1 MKGCIPMRMKYM
13 ESFIHE
19 PLNRLSSMSLRT
31 KLLLSYILI
40 MAIPS
45 LVFGIYTN
53 NNTQNS
59 LIAGLAKNGQQ
70 SLQRMLGNINR
81 NAEISETAIQILLS
95 NKTFMDAIPDIDMYS
110 ASQLIALQRGAINDI
125 ARIRNV
131 NPSIYRLCVYQKG
144 TVEFFSTLYNEERI
158 AAAPFYQDIIQANG
172 MNFWELAYP
181 NSFVLQMYPSNEHT
195 LTSLFRVIKDDRK
208 QDVGIAEVSMLTKN
222 FFSDIYINAEDESSF
237 IFVLDASGNV
247 IFNEKAAAIINND
260 LDTAIIYESLGG
272 ISKEEDG
279 SVQLEL
285 NGKPVVVN
293 SSYSRKIDATIYY
306 VSYVD
311 ILAKEIKNARFNTI
325 LQILIILGI
334 LTLITFAVTSAL
346 LKKVKIMK
354 KYMGKIQIGDFSVAL
369 PTLGNDEIGEL
380 AQNFQQMMNQVNE
393 LIAYKFQ
400 NQEAIRHAELNA
412 LSAQINSHFT
422 YNTLDTIQMM
432 AEIEE
437 KYEIADAVNLLGKI
451 MRYGIY
457 WGSQYSTLR
466 EELNYLRNYMSLIN
480 IKFNELVELCIYVNE
495 DLLSAKV
502 PKMILQPL
510 AENCVFHGIKRKGVK
525 GIVSID
531 AVLKGSDLWIE
542 IFDNGK
548 GISQDTL
555 LNIQAML
562 NTDISCAHL
571 HDTDNI
577 GLLNVHHRV
586 RLYYGKPYGIE
597 VESEEELFTKVL
609 IRLPYSDGS
618 TEAH

>member
-1 MKGCIPMRMKYM
+1 
-13 ESFIHE
+13 
-19 PLNRLSSMSLRT
+19 MSLRT

-59 LIAGLAKNGQQ
+59 LIAGLAKNGQEA
-70 SLQRMLGNINR
+70 LHRMLGNINR
-81 NAEISETAIQILLS
+81 NAEINETAIQILLS
-95 NKTFMDAIPDIDMYS
+95 NKIFMDALPYIDTYS
-110 ASQLIALQRGAINDI
+110 TGQLIELQRGAINDI

-131 NPSIYRLCVYQKG
+131 NPSIYKLCVYKKG

-158 AAAPFYQDIIQANG
+158 AAAPFYHDIIQANG
-172 MNFWELAYP
+172 MNVWELAYS
-181 NSFVLQMYPSNEHT
+181 NSLVLQMYPGNKQT

-208 QDVGIAEVSMLTKN
+208 QDIGIAEVSMLTKE
-222 FFSDIYINAEDESSF
+222 FFSDIYINAEDEGSF
-237 IFVLDASGNV
+237 VCVLDASGNV
-247 IFNEKAAAIINND
+247 IFNEKAAAIKNND
-260 LDTAIIYESLGG
+260 LDPAMLYASLGSIG
-272 ISKEEDG
+272 KEEDG
-279 SVQLEL
+279 SAQLEIS
-285 NGKPVVVN
+285 GKPVMVN
-293 SSYSRKIDATIYY
+293 SSYIRKIDATIYY
-306 VSYVD
+306 VSYID
-311 ILAKEIKNARFNTI
+311 ILAKEIKRAQLSTI
-325 LQILIILGI
+325 LQILITLGF
-334 LTLITFAVTSAL
+334 LSVITFAVTSAL

-354 KYMGKIQIGDFSVAL
+354 KYMGKIQIGDFSVSL

-380 AQNFQQMMNQVNE
+380 AKNFQQMMNQVNE
-393 LIAYKFQ
+393 LIDYKFQ
-400 NQEAIRHAELNA
+400 NQEAIKHAELNA

-432 AEIEE
+432 AEVEE

-457 WGSQYSTLR
+457 WGSQHSTLR
-466 EELNYLRNYMSLIN
+466 EELNYLRNYISLIN

-495 DLLSAKV
+495 DLLSAMV

-525 GIVSID
+525 GIISID
-531 AVLKGSDLWIE
+531 AVLKGSDMWIE

-548 GISQDTL
+548 GITQGTL
-555 LNIQAML
+555 TNIQAL
-562 NTDISCAHL
+562 LHSDTSCVHL
-571 HDTDNI
+571 QDTDNI

-609 IRLPYSDGS
+609 IRLPYSNES